1 MGLKEMKYKL
11 KELLWELQFDMTK
24 NRYDWLTSSCTQSS
38 GTTLLSSCTPC
49 SGTTL
54 LSSCTPSSGTTLLS
68 HWWGKRTTREGGE
81 RGERKEE
88 NIMAG
93 FNYKNINHKRSGQDD
108 MVLLSQVKYSTML
121 WNQEFLSKYVQ

>member
-24 NRYDWLTSSCTQSS
+24 NRYDWLTSSCTPS
-38 GTTLLSSCTPC
+38 

-108 MVLLSQVKYSTML
+108 MVLLSQVKYSTM
-121 WNQEFLSKYVQ
+121 